1 MSAAE
6 PQPVVAPA
14 PDDEARL
21 ARAEARLG
29 VRFRDPAL
37 LRRALTHRSYVNEQA
52 GEAIHSNE
60 RQEFLG
66 DALLGFLVADAL
78 FRRFPD
84 AREGDLT
91 AQRVALIRTDT
102 LAHWARQLGL
112 GAVLYLSK
120 GDSEPDEL
128 SDRVLA
134 NAFEA
139 VLAAIYLDGGL
150 RAARAFMTKRLV
162 EADAIIARLASENF
176 KGRLQELAQ
185 DPTLDFD
192 ALGIAGAEGGRRT
205 PVYVTVA
212 RGVPATAEAFTV
224 EARIDGRTVGVGHGA
239 NKRLAEQAAARAAL
253 ATLDAARGTRSA
265 GTDGG
270 APRAP

>member
-1 MSAAE
+1 MSDDQLRTAAE
-6 PQPVVAPA
+6 PTS
-14 PDDEARL
+14 ETTRL
-21 ARAEARLG
+21 AQAEASLG

-52 GEAIHSNE
+52 GEAPRSNE

-66 DALLGFLVADAL
+66 DALLGFLVADTL

-84 AREGDLT
+84 APEGDLT
-91 AQRVALIRTDT
+91 AWRVALIRTDT
-102 LAHWARQLGL
+102 LAHWARGLGL

-150 RAARAFMTKRLV
+150 RAARSFMARRLV
-162 EADAIIARLASENF
+162 EADAIIARLASENY

-185 DPTLDFD
+185 DPHLDLD
-192 ALGIAGAEGGRRT
+192 ALGLAGADRGRRT

-212 RGVPATAEAFTV
+212 RGAPATDEAFTV
-224 EARIDGRTVGVGHGA
+224 EVRIDGLAIGA
-239 NKRLAEQAAARAAL
+239 GRGSNKRLAEQAAARDAL
-253 ATLDAARGTRSA
+253 ARIEAER
-265 GTDGG
+265 G
-270 APRAP
+270 APDGEAAADVAR